1 MKLTQ
6 LIEQK
11 ERPYVVFHA
20 KKGKYET
27 HAVSSYDAAKNAAKH
42 WGLKSTAGITPKL
55 ADVEHVAESYD
66 DYHGDMSKKE
76 YDKTVKGSEM
86 EYSVWV
92 GGTEANDNYL
102 SYDEAVR
109 LYDKYKAQGYDDVQL
124 DARIKESVNEDDS
137 FRDRDNFVTAYI
149 AAAEE
154 LAGEEFE
161 DGDVDWSPEA
171 MEQMEQDAEDFFA
184 KAEDLLAQ
192 TGVEDPRQHGY
203 DFWLTRNGHGVGFW
217 DRGYGEVGDK
227 LTALADKYGSS
238 DMYKGDDGKAYV
250 ESINEAEKRW
260 KQTSMSPQEAIAK
273 YGKENVKV
281 KKGALR
287 NGDDMVEVF
296 VESYSPG
303 DEYADSEGM
312 VSNCCGAPMMD
323 YNDGHGRCSDCKDMA
338 AGETEEEYY
347 ESWDGIKS
355 AVKKGANA
363 LRHGGVK
370 FGKKGVKFSSDLRK
384 PQAVTTKPQMENTY
398 DTKDFE
404 VNPRAGHRDQMA
416 HPENQ
421 MGLPGIKTKPKLRPK
436 NLKMKYDINQAVN
449 KAVNEEDEEAI
460 AARDEF
466 LKVMDMKPKSGNK
479 AIDTIKKIVADKQNM
494 QVKFDDGKMKV
505 DLYTASAV
513 SQVYDAVSD
522 ENKEKI
528 DNMIKTKVG
537 MMRLIQFAFTKLS
550 EQVQVM
556 ENAKKEGR
564 LDEVL
569 PVVPLAIGA
578 ARVLGPMAAKALAK
592 KFGKKAVKNAAGKFK
607 PGMNPNSV
615 KTQIKK
621 GAGDGVIKQI
631 IKKSPGL
638 KTSATISGS
647 DILQGGDGTGS
658 TAIDNAYDFV
668 RSGGSSNSSKKTSNS
683 KMSNYARDTVKAWE
697 SKEDGENIS
706 EYAGKDVVYDKN
718 GKPHDPNSSK
728 GKTIVNMKCNNPN
741 VKDKEG
747 CGTGIDKDKKR
758 RNAALLKKGVG
769 MAKTGAK
776 KLGKAAASSVTA
788 TGFANPFESLEAKA
802 TKMIEDAVEKTEK
815 MPKIDPTKI
824 KTPTNMKVTSHGKP
838 STSKDKKMPGD
849 HHPDLKLS
857 AKVLF

>member
-1 MKLTQ
+1 MKFKQ
-6 LIEQK
+6 LIEQREVK
-11 ERPYVVFHA
+11 
-20 KKGKYET
+20 
-27 HAVSSYDAAKNAAKH
+27 
-42 WGLKSTAGITPKL
+42 
-55 ADVEHVAESYD
+55 ESYD
-66 DYHGDMSKKE
+66 DYHGDMSKDD
-76 YDKTVKGSEM
+76 YDKTVKSSEM
-86 EYSVWV
+86 EYTVWV
-92 GGTEANDNYL
+92 GGTEVNDTWL
-102 SYDEAVR
+102 SYDDAVR

-124 DARIKESVNEDDS
+124 DARIKESVNEGTDGCDDCDWIS
-137 FRDRDNFVTAYI
+137 KETDGDIDTCDEC
-149 AAAEE
+149 AAEKRE
-154 LAGEEFE
+154 
-161 DGDVDWSPEA
+161 
-171 MEQMEQDAEDFFA
+171 
-184 KAEDLLAQ
+184 K
-192 TGVEDPRQHGY
+192 T
-203 DFWLTRNGHGVGFW
+203 
-217 DRGYGEVGDK
+217 
-227 LTALADKYGSS
+227 
-238 DMYKGDDGKAYV
+238 
-250 ESINEAEKRW
+250 NEAEKRW

-564 LDEVL
+564 LDEIPVL
-569 PVVPLAIGA
+569 APLLYGA
-578 ARVLGPMAAKALAK
+578 ARTLGPMAAKALAK

-615 KTQIKK
+615 KTQIKP
-621 GAGDGVIKQI
+621 GGGDGVIKQI
-631 IKKSPGL
+631 WKNTPLKKTAGGV
-638 KTSATISGS
+638 SAADYMG
-647 DILQGGDGTGS
+647 GGDGTGRTLGS
-658 TAIDNAYDFV
+658 DTYDRV
-668 RSGGSSNSSKKTSNS
+668 MGGGGSSKKTSNS

>member
-1 MKLTQ
+1 MKFKQ
-6 LIEQK
+6 LIEQREVK
-11 ERPYVVFHA
+11 
-20 KKGKYET
+20 
-27 HAVSSYDAAKNAAKH
+27 
-42 WGLKSTAGITPKL
+42 
-55 ADVEHVAESYD
+55 ESYD
-66 DYHGDMSKKE
+66 DYHGDMSKE
-76 YDKTVKGSEM
+76 DYDKTVKSSEM
-86 EYSVWV
+86 EYTVWV
-92 GGTEANDNYL
+92 GGTEVNDNWL
-102 SYDEAVR
+102 SYDDAVR

-124 DARIKESVNEDDS
+124 DARIKESVNEGTDGCDDCDWIS
-137 FRDRDNFVTAYI
+137 KETDGDIDTCDEC
-149 AAAEE
+149 AAEKRE
-154 LAGEEFE
+154 
-161 DGDVDWSPEA
+161 
-171 MEQMEQDAEDFFA
+171 
-184 KAEDLLAQ
+184 K
-192 TGVEDPRQHGY
+192 T
-203 DFWLTRNGHGVGFW
+203 
-217 DRGYGEVGDK
+217 
-227 LTALADKYGSS
+227 
-238 DMYKGDDGKAYV
+238 
-250 ESINEAEKRW
+250 NEAEKRW
-260 KQTSMSPQEAIAK
+260 KQTSMSPEEAIAK

-323 YNDGHGRCSDCKDMA
+323 YNDGHGRCGDCKEMA
-338 AGETEEEYY
+338 AGETEEDFY
-347 ESWDGIKS
+347 
-355 AVKKGANA
+355 
-363 LRHGGVK
+363 
-370 FGKKGVKFSSDLRK
+370 
-384 PQAVTTKPQMENTY
+384 ENTY

-421 MGLPGIKTKPKLRPK
+421 IGLPGIKTKPKLRPK
-436 NLKMKYDINQAVN
+436 NLQMKYDINKAVN

-466 LKVMDMKPKSGNK
+466 LKVMDMKPKSSNK

-528 DNMIKTKVG
+528 DNMIKTKEG

-556 ENAKKEGR
+556 ENAEKEGR

-569 PVVPLAIGA
+569 PIVPLAIGA
-578 ARVLGPMAAKALAK
+578 ARVLGPMAAKAIAK

-621 GAGDGVIKQI
+621 GAGDSIGKQI

-638 KTSATISGS
+638 KTTATISGS
-647 DILQGGDGTGS
+647 DIMSGGDGTGS
-658 TAIDNAYDFV
+658 TAIGNAVDYV
-668 RSGGSSNSSKKTSNS
+668 TGGSNSSNSSSS
-683 KMSNYARDTVKAWE
+683 SSNY
-697 SKEDGENIS
+697 SKDNKYNKVNNRVNNMWGENIS

-718 GKPHDPNSSK
+718 GKPHDPNSPK

-758 RNAALLKKGVG
+758 RNMALLKKGAG

-776 KLGKAAASSVTA
+776 KLGKTAVSSVTA
-788 TGFANPFESLEAKA
+788 TGFANPFEAIEAKA

-815 MPKIDPTKI
+815 MPKIDPSKI
-824 KTPTNMKVTSHGKP
+824 KTPTNIKVTSIRPDGK
-838 STSKDKKMPGD
+838 SLTSKDKKMPGD

>member
-1 MKLTQ
+1 MKFKQ
-6 LIEQK
+6 LIEQREVK
-11 ERPYVVFHA
+11 
-20 KKGKYET
+20 
-27 HAVSSYDAAKNAAKH
+27 
-42 WGLKSTAGITPKL
+42 
-55 ADVEHVAESYD
+55 ESYD
-66 DYHGDMSKKE
+66 DYHGDMSKDD
-76 YDKTVKGSEM
+76 YDKTVKSSEM
-86 EYSVWV
+86 EYTVWV
-92 GGTEANDNYL
+92 GGTEVNDTWL
-102 SYDEAVR
+102 SYDDAVR

-124 DARIKESVNEDDS
+124 DARIKESVNE
-137 FRDRDNFVTAYI
+137 
-149 AAAEE
+149 
-154 LAGEEFE
+154 
-161 DGDVDWSPEA
+161 
-171 MEQMEQDAEDFFA
+171 
-184 KAEDLLAQ
+184 
-192 TGVEDPRQHGY
+192 
-203 DFWLTRNGHGVGFW
+203 
-217 DRGYGEVGDK
+217 
-227 LTALADKYGSS
+227 
-238 DMYKGDDGKAYV
+238 
-250 ESINEAEKRW
+250 AEKRW
-260 KQTSMSPQEAIAK
+260 KQTSMSPEEAIAK

-323 YNDGHGRCSDCKDMA
+323 YNDGHGRCGDCKEMA
-338 AGETEEEYY
+338 AGETEEDFY
-347 ESWDGIKS
+347 
-355 AVKKGANA
+355 
-363 LRHGGVK
+363 
-370 FGKKGVKFSSDLRK
+370 
-384 PQAVTTKPQMENTY
+384 ENTY

-436 NLKMKYDINQAVN
+436 NLQMKYDINKAVN
-449 KAVNEEDEEAI
+449 KAVKEDDDDGMLRRQDGEYDKDEIRQMQYQQNVADPLNREIDASQKAHTIEVDYDLELDKPKSKNPLLKKHYKEMRKFNVFISMPEWQEGPKDSGFGAWTAKVRGSKKNLLGWLKAWEFDYDKEELADMGLGESMNEDEEAI

-466 LKVMDMKPKSGNK
+466 MKVMDMKPKSSNK

-513 SQVYDAVSD
+513 SQVYDAVND
-522 ENKEKI
+522 ANKEKL
-528 DNMIKTKVG
+528 DNMLRTKEG
-537 MMRLIQFAFTKLS
+537 MLRLSNFAFSKLS

-556 ENAKKEGR
+556 ENAEKEGR

-569 PVVPLAIGA
+569 PIVPLAIGA
-578 ARVLGPMAAKALAK
+578 ARVLGPMAAKAIAK

-615 KTQIKK
+615 KTQIKP
-621 GAGDGVIKQI
+621 GAGDSVTKQI
-631 IKKSPGL
+631 LKKSPGL
-638 KTSATISGS
+638 KTTATISGS
-647 DILQGGDGTGS
+647 DIMSGGDGSGS
-658 TAIDNAYDFV
+658 TAIGNAVDYV
-668 RSGGSSNSSKKTSNS
+668 TGGSNSSNSSSS
-683 KMSNYARDTVKAWE
+683 SSNY
-697 SKEDGENIS
+697 SKDNKYNKVNNRVNNMWGENIS

-718 GKPHDPNSSK
+718 GKPHDPNSPK

-758 RNAALLKKGVG
+758 RNMALLKKGAG

-776 KLGKAAASSVTA
+776 KLGKAAVSSVTA
-788 TGFANPFESLEAKA
+788 TGFANPFEAIEAKA

-815 MPKIDPTKI
+815 MPKIDPSKI
-824 KTPTNMKVTSHGKP
+824 KTPTNIKVTSIRPDGK
-838 STSKDKKMPGD
+838 SLTSKDKKMPGD

>member
-1 MKLTQ
+1 MKFKQ
-6 LIEQK
+6 LIEQREVK
-11 ERPYVVFHA
+11 
-20 KKGKYET
+20 
-27 HAVSSYDAAKNAAKH
+27 
-42 WGLKSTAGITPKL
+42 
-55 ADVEHVAESYD
+55 ESYD
-66 DYHGDMSKKE
+66 DYHGDMSKDD
-76 YDKTVKGSEM
+76 YDKTVKSSEM
-86 EYSVWV
+86 EYTVWV
-92 GGTEANDNYL
+92 GGTEVNDTWL
-102 SYDEAVR
+102 SYDDAVR

-124 DARIKESVNEDDS
+124 DARIKESVNE
-137 FRDRDNFVTAYI
+137 
-149 AAAEE
+149 
-154 LAGEEFE
+154 
-161 DGDVDWSPEA
+161 
-171 MEQMEQDAEDFFA
+171 
-184 KAEDLLAQ
+184 
-192 TGVEDPRQHGY
+192 
-203 DFWLTRNGHGVGFW
+203 
-217 DRGYGEVGDK
+217 
-227 LTALADKYGSS
+227 
-238 DMYKGDDGKAYV
+238 
-250 ESINEAEKRW
+250 AEKRW
-260 KQTSMSPQEAIAK
+260 KQTSMSPEEAIAK

-323 YNDGHGRCSDCKDMA
+323 YNDGHGRCGDCKEMA
-338 AGETEEEYY
+338 AGETEEDFY
-347 ESWDGIKS
+347 
-355 AVKKGANA
+355 
-363 LRHGGVK
+363 
-370 FGKKGVKFSSDLRK
+370 
-384 PQAVTTKPQMENTY
+384 ENTY

-421 MGLPGIKTKPKLRPK
+421 IGLPGIKTKPKLRPK
-436 NLKMKYDINQAVN
+436 NLQMKYDINKAVN
-449 KAVNEEDEEAI
+449 KAVKEDDDDGMLRRQDGEYDKDEIRQMQYQQNVADPLNREIDASQKAHTIEVDYDLELDKPKSKNPLLKKHYKEMRKFNVFISMPEWQEGPKDSGFGAWTAKVRGSKKNLLGWLKAWEFDYDKEELADMGLGESMNEDEEAI

-466 LKVMDMKPKSGNK
+466 MKVMDMKPKSSNK

-513 SQVYDAVSD
+513 SQVYDAVND
-522 ENKEKI
+522 ANKEKL
-528 DNMIKTKVG
+528 DNMLRTKEG
-537 MMRLIQFAFTKLS
+537 MLRLSNFAFSKLS

-556 ENAKKEGR
+556 ENAEKEGR

-569 PVVPLAIGA
+569 PIVPLAIGA
-578 ARVLGPMAAKALAK
+578 ARVLGPMAAKAIAK

-615 KTQIKK
+615 KTQIKP
-621 GAGDGVIKQI
+621 GAGDSVTKQI
-631 IKKSPGL
+631 LKKSPGL
-638 KTSATISGS
+638 KTTATISGS
-647 DILQGGDGTGS
+647 DIMSGGDGTGS
-658 TAIDNAYDFV
+658 TAIGNAVDYV
-668 RSGGSSNSSKKTSNS
+668 TGGSNSSNSSSS
-683 KMSNYARDTVKAWE
+683 SSNY
-697 SKEDGENIS
+697 SKDNKYNKVNNRVNNMWGENIS

-718 GKPHDPNSSK
+718 GKPHDPNSPK

-758 RNAALLKKGVG
+758 RNMALLKKGAG

-776 KLGKAAASSVTA
+776 KLGKAAVSSVTA
-788 TGFANPFESLEAKA
+788 TGFANPFEAIEAKA

-815 MPKIDPTKI
+815 MPKIDPSKI
-824 KTPTNMKVTSHGKP
+824 KTPTNIKVTSIRPDGK
-838 STSKDKKMPGD
+838 SLTSKDKKMPGD

>member
-1 MKLTQ
+1 
-6 LIEQK
+6 
-11 ERPYVVFHA
+11 
-20 KKGKYET
+20 
-27 HAVSSYDAAKNAAKH
+27 
-42 WGLKSTAGITPKL
+42 
-55 ADVEHVAESYD
+55 
-66 DYHGDMSKKE
+66 
-76 YDKTVKGSEM
+76 
-86 EYSVWV
+86 
-92 GGTEANDNYL
+92 
-102 SYDEAVR
+102 
-109 LYDKYKAQGYDDVQL
+109 
-124 DARIKESVNEDDS
+124 
-137 FRDRDNFVTAYI
+137 
-149 AAAEE
+149 
-154 LAGEEFE
+154 
-161 DGDVDWSPEA
+161 
-171 MEQMEQDAEDFFA
+171 
-184 KAEDLLAQ
+184 
-192 TGVEDPRQHGY
+192 
-203 DFWLTRNGHGVGFW
+203 
-217 DRGYGEVGDK
+217 
-227 LTALADKYGSS
+227 
-238 DMYKGDDGKAYV
+238 
-250 ESINEAEKRW
+250 
-260 KQTSMSPQEAIAK
+260 MSPQEAIAK

-323 YNDGHGRCSDCKDMA
+323 YNDGHGRCGDCKEMA
-338 AGETEEEYY
+338 AGETEEDFY
-347 ESWDGIKS
+347 
-355 AVKKGANA
+355 
-363 LRHGGVK
+363 
-370 FGKKGVKFSSDLRK
+370 
-384 PQAVTTKPQMENTY
+384 ENTY

-421 MGLPGIKTKPKLRPK
+421 IGLPGIKTKPKLRPK
-436 NLKMKYDINQAVN
+436 NLQMKYDINKAVN

-466 LKVMDMKPKSGNK
+466 LKVMDMKPKSSNK

-528 DNMIKTKVG
+528 DNMIKTKEG

-556 ENAKKEGR
+556 ENAEKEGR

-569 PVVPLAIGA
+569 PIVPLAIGA
-578 ARVLGPMAAKALAK
+578 ARVLGPMAAKAIAK

-621 GAGDGVIKQI
+621 GAGDSIGKQI

-638 KTSATISGS
+638 KTTATISGS
-647 DILQGGDGTGS
+647 DIMSGGDGTGS
-658 TAIDNAYDFV
+658 TAIGNAVDYV
-668 RSGGSSNSSKKTSNS
+668 TGGSNSSNSSSS
-683 KMSNYARDTVKAWE
+683 SSNY
-697 SKEDGENIS
+697 SKDNKYNKVNNRVNNMWGENIS

-718 GKPHDPNSSK
+718 GKPHDPNSPK

-758 RNAALLKKGVG
+758 RNMALLKKGAG

-776 KLGKAAASSVTA
+776 KLGKAAVSSVTA
-788 TGFANPFESLEAKA
+788 TGFANPFEAIEAKA

-815 MPKIDPTKI
+815 MPKIDPSKI
-824 KTPTNMKVTSHGKP
+824 KTPTNIKVTSIRPDGK
-838 STSKDKKMPGD
+838 SLTSKDKKMPGD

>member
-323 YNDGHGRCSDCKDMA
+323 YNDGHGRCSDCKEMA
-338 AGETEEEYY
+338 AGETDEEFY
-347 ESWDGIKS
+347 ESYSNDGKTVTISDYQPEGEANAHKKFNLRKQIHRGEDGKLIKS
-355 AVKKGANA
+355 PYGGYKVSFHGSAEDVKAYANNH
-363 LRHGGVK
+363 LGE
-370 FGKKGVKFSSDLRK
+370 S
-384 PQAVTTKPQMENTY
+384 MN
-398 DTKDFE
+398 
-404 VNPRAGHRDQMA
+404 
-416 HPENQ
+416 
-421 MGLPGIKTKPKLRPK
+421 
-436 NLKMKYDINQAVN
+436 
-449 KAVNEEDEEAI
+449 EDEEAI

-466 LKVMDMKPKSGNK
+466 LKVMDMKPKSSNK

-513 SQVYDAVSD
+513 VAVYNAVND
-522 ENKEKI
+522 TNKEKI
-528 DNMIKTKVG
+528 DNMLRTKEG
-537 MMRLIQFAFTKLS
+537 MLRMSNFAFSKL
-550 EQVQVM
+550 
-556 ENAKKEGR
+556 KEGIAEGKR
-564 LDEVL
+564 IDEILPLPVIGAVAGTVARAVL
-569 PVVPLAIGA
+569 PKLIKGGIKSVAKTVAGQA
-578 ARVLGPMAAKALAK
+578 GVGAAKAAGGSIQKGADAMGVTASAK
-592 KFGKKAVKNAAGKFK
+592 VKGKKLNAVKNDESIAPVVARVGSAVKNAVGGTTK
-607 PGMNPNSV
+607 GMI
-615 KTQIKK
+615 KDKK
-621 GAGDGVIKQI
+621 GKEWAVN
-631 IKKSPGL
+631 SP
-638 KTSATISGS
+638 
-647 DILQGGDGTGS
+647 Q
-658 TAIDNAYDFV
+658 
-668 RSGGSSNSSKKTSNS
+668 
-683 KMSNYARDTVKAWE
+683 
-697 SKEDGENIS
+697 
-706 EYAGKDVVYDKN
+706 
-718 GKPHDPNSSK
+718 
-728 GKTIVNMKCNNPN
+728 GKTIATAQAARDAKAGNSSTMNKAGQAVIGKKVAGG
-741 VKDKEG
+741 VKK
-747 CGTGIDKDKKR
+747 
-758 RNAALLKKGVG
+758 AW
-769 MAKTGAK
+769 
-776 KLGKAAASSVTA
+776 GKAASGLAGVAQKSGFGNPLTASKQYA
-788 TGFANPFESLEAKA
+788 DD
-802 TKMIEDAVEKTEK
+802 MVEKA
-815 MPKIDPTKI
+815 
-824 KTPTNMKVTSHGKP
+824 MKDA
-838 STSKDKKMPGD
+838 DK
-849 HHPDLKLS
+849 
-857 AKVLF
+857 

>member
-1 MKLTQ
+1 MKFKQ
-6 LIEQK
+6 LIEQREVK
-11 ERPYVVFHA
+11 
-20 KKGKYET
+20 
-27 HAVSSYDAAKNAAKH
+27 
-42 WGLKSTAGITPKL
+42 
-55 ADVEHVAESYD
+55 ESYD
-66 DYHGDMSKKE
+66 DYHGDMSKDD
-76 YDKTVKGSEM
+76 YDKTVKSSEM
-86 EYSVWV
+86 EYTVWV
-92 GGTEANDNYL
+92 GGTEVNDTWL
-102 SYDEAVR
+102 SYDDAVR

-124 DARIKESVNEDDS
+124 DARIKESVNEGTDGCDDCDWISKETDGDIDTCDECAAEKREKTNEDDS

-154 LAGEEFE
+154 LADDEFE
-161 DGDVDWSPEA
+161 DGYVDWSPEA
-171 MEQMEQDAEDFFA
+171 IEQMEQDAEDFFA

-323 YNDGHGRCSDCKDMA
+323 YNDGHGRCSDCKEMA
-338 AGETEEEYY
+338 AGETDEEFY
-347 ESWDGIKS
+347 ESYSNDGKTVTISDYQPEGEANAHKKFNLRKQIHRGEDGKLIKS
-355 AVKKGANA
+355 PYGGYKVSFHGSAEDVKAYANNH
-363 LRHGGVK
+363 LGE
-370 FGKKGVKFSSDLRK
+370 S
-384 PQAVTTKPQMENTY
+384 MN
-398 DTKDFE
+398 
-404 VNPRAGHRDQMA
+404 
-416 HPENQ
+416 
-421 MGLPGIKTKPKLRPK
+421 
-436 NLKMKYDINQAVN
+436 
-449 KAVNEEDEEAI
+449 EDEEAI

-466 LKVMDMKPKSGNK
+466 LKVMDMKPKSSNK

-728 GKTIVNMKCNNPN
+728 GKTKC
-741 VKDKEG
+741 
-747 CGTGIDKDKKR
+747 C
-758 RNAALLKKGVG
+758 
-769 MAKTGAK
+769 
-776 KLGKAAASSVTA
+776 
-788 TGFANPFESLEAKA
+788 
-802 TKMIEDAVEKTEK
+802 
-815 MPKIDPTKI
+815 
-824 KTPTNMKVTSHGKP
+824 
-838 STSKDKKMPGD
+838 
-849 HHPDLKLS
+849 
-857 AKVLF
+857 

>member
-1 MKLTQ
+1 MKFKQ
-6 LIEQK
+6 LIEQREVK
-11 ERPYVVFHA
+11 
-20 KKGKYET
+20 
-27 HAVSSYDAAKNAAKH
+27 
-42 WGLKSTAGITPKL
+42 
-55 ADVEHVAESYD
+55 ESYD
-66 DYHGDMSKKE
+66 DYHGDMSKDD
-76 YDKTVKGSEM
+76 YDKTVKSSEM
-86 EYSVWV
+86 EYTVWV
-92 GGTEANDNYL
+92 GGTEVNDTWL
-102 SYDEAVR
+102 SYDDAVR

-124 DARIKESVNEDDS
+124 DARIKESVNEGTDGCDDCDWIS
-137 FRDRDNFVTAYI
+137 KETDGDIDTCDEC
-149 AAAEE
+149 AAEKRE
-154 LAGEEFE
+154 
-161 DGDVDWSPEA
+161 
-171 MEQMEQDAEDFFA
+171 
-184 KAEDLLAQ
+184 K
-192 TGVEDPRQHGY
+192 T
-203 DFWLTRNGHGVGFW
+203 
-217 DRGYGEVGDK
+217 
-227 LTALADKYGSS
+227 
-238 DMYKGDDGKAYV
+238 
-250 ESINEAEKRW
+250 NEAEKRW
-260 KQTSMSPQEAIAK
+260 KQTSMSPEEAIAK

-615 KTQIKK
+615 KTQIKP
-621 GAGDGVIKQI
+621 GGGDGVIKQI
-631 IKKSPGL
+631 WKNTPFKKTAGGV
-638 KTSATISGS
+638 SAADYMG
-647 DILQGGDGTGS
+647 GGDGSGRTLGS
-658 TAIDNAYDFV
+658 DTYDRV
-668 RSGGSSNSSKKTSNS
+668 MGGGSSKKTSNS

-838 STSKDKKMPGD
+838 SKSKDKKMPGD

>member
-1 MKLTQ
+1 MKFKQ
-6 LIEQK
+6 LIEQREVK
-11 ERPYVVFHA
+11 
-20 KKGKYET
+20 
-27 HAVSSYDAAKNAAKH
+27 
-42 WGLKSTAGITPKL
+42 
-55 ADVEHVAESYD
+55 ESYD
-66 DYHGDMSKKE
+66 DYHGDMSKE
-76 YDKTVKGSEM
+76 DYDKTVKSSEM
-86 EYSVWV
+86 EYTVWV
-92 GGTEANDNYL
+92 GGTEVNDNWL
-102 SYDEAVR
+102 SYDDAVR

-124 DARIKESVNEDDS
+124 DARIKESVNEGTDGCDDCDWIS
-137 FRDRDNFVTAYI
+137 KETDGDIDTCDEC
-149 AAAEE
+149 AAEKRE
-154 LAGEEFE
+154 
-161 DGDVDWSPEA
+161 
-171 MEQMEQDAEDFFA
+171 
-184 KAEDLLAQ
+184 K
-192 TGVEDPRQHGY
+192 T
-203 DFWLTRNGHGVGFW
+203 
-217 DRGYGEVGDK
+217 
-227 LTALADKYGSS
+227 
-238 DMYKGDDGKAYV
+238 
-250 ESINEAEKRW
+250 NEAEKRW
-260 KQTSMSPQEAIAK
+260 KQTSMSPEEAIAK

-323 YNDGHGRCSDCKDMA
+323 YNDGHGRCGDCKEMA
-338 AGETEEEYY
+338 AGETEEDFY
-347 ESWDGIKS
+347 
-355 AVKKGANA
+355 
-363 LRHGGVK
+363 
-370 FGKKGVKFSSDLRK
+370 
-384 PQAVTTKPQMENTY
+384 ENTY

-421 MGLPGIKTKPKLRPK
+421 IGLPGIKTKPKLRPK
-436 NLKMKYDINQAVN
+436 NLQMKYDINKAVN

-466 LKVMDMKPKSGNK
+466 LKVMDMKPKSSNK

-528 DNMIKTKVG
+528 DNMIKTKEG

-556 ENAKKEGR
+556 ENAEKEGR

-569 PVVPLAIGA
+569 PIVPLAIGA
-578 ARVLGPMAAKALAK
+578 ARVLGPMAAKAIAK

-621 GAGDGVIKQI
+621 GAGDSIGKQI

-638 KTSATISGS
+638 KTTATISGS
-647 DILQGGDGTGS
+647 DIMSGGDGTGS
-658 TAIDNAYDFV
+658 TAIGNAVDYV
-668 RSGGSSNSSKKTSNS
+668 TGGSNSSNSSSS
-683 KMSNYARDTVKAWE
+683 SSNY
-697 SKEDGENIS
+697 SKDNKYNKVNNRVNNMWGENIS

-718 GKPHDPNSSK
+718 GKPHDPNSPK

-758 RNAALLKKGVG
+758 RNMALLKKGAG

-776 KLGKAAASSVTA
+776 KLGKAAVSSVTA
-788 TGFANPFESLEAKA
+788 TGFANPFEAIEAKA

-815 MPKIDPTKI
+815 MPKIDPSKI
-824 KTPTNMKVTSHGKP
+824 KTPTNIKVTSIRPDGK
-838 STSKDKKMPGD
+838 SLTSKDKKMPGD

>member
-1 MKLTQ
+1 MKFKQ
-6 LIEQK
+6 LIEQREVK
-11 ERPYVVFHA
+11 
-20 KKGKYET
+20 
-27 HAVSSYDAAKNAAKH
+27 
-42 WGLKSTAGITPKL
+42 
-55 ADVEHVAESYD
+55 ESYD
-66 DYHGDMSKKE
+66 DYHGDMSKEE

-92 GGTEANDNYL
+92 GGTEVNDNYL

-124 DARIKESVNEDDS
+124 DARIKESVNE
-137 FRDRDNFVTAYI
+137 
-149 AAAEE
+149 
-154 LAGEEFE
+154 
-161 DGDVDWSPEA
+161 
-171 MEQMEQDAEDFFA
+171 
-184 KAEDLLAQ
+184 
-192 TGVEDPRQHGY
+192 
-203 DFWLTRNGHGVGFW
+203 
-217 DRGYGEVGDK
+217 
-227 LTALADKYGSS
+227 
-238 DMYKGDDGKAYV
+238 
-250 ESINEAEKRW
+250 AEKRW
-260 KQTSMSPQEAIAK
+260 KQTSMSPEEAIEK

-323 YNDGHGRCSDCKDMA
+323 YNDGHGRCSDCKEMA
-338 AGETEEEYY
+338 AGETEEDFY
-347 ESWDGIKS
+347 
-355 AVKKGANA
+355 
-363 LRHGGVK
+363 
-370 FGKKGVKFSSDLRK
+370 
-384 PQAVTTKPQMENTY
+384 ENTY

-466 LKVMDMKPKSGNK
+466 LKVMDMKPKSSNK

-528 DNMIKTKVG
+528 DNMIKTKEG

-550 EQVQVM
+550 EQVEVM
-556 ENAKKEGR
+556 ENAEKEGR

-569 PVVPLAIGA
+569 PIVPLAIGA
-578 ARVLGPMAAKALAK
+578 ARVLGPMAAKAIAK

-621 GAGDGVIKQI
+621 GAGDSIGKQI
-631 IKKSPGL
+631 WKKSPGL
-638 KTSATISGS
+638 KTTATISGS
-647 DILQGGDGTGS
+647 DIMSGGDGTGA
-658 TAIDNAYDFV
+658 TAIGNAVDYV
-668 RSGGSSNSSKKTSNS
+668 TGGSNSSNSSSS
-683 KMSNYARDTVKAWE
+683 SSNY
-697 SKEDGENIS
+697 SKDNKYNKVNNRVNNMWGENIS

-718 GKPHDPNSSK
+718 GKPHDPNSPK

-758 RNAALLKKGVG
+758 RNMALLKKGAG

-776 KLGKAAASSVTA
+776 MLGKTALSSVTA
-788 TGFANPFESLEAKA
+788 TGFANPFEG
-802 TKMIEDAVEKTEK
+802 IEDKASKMVEDAIEKTAK
-815 MPKIDPTKI
+815 MPKFKKDI
-824 KTPTNMKVTSHGKP
+824 KTPTDVKVAKAPKDAEQVISNKMDKDNDI
-838 STSKDKKMPGD
+838 SKKDE
-849 HHPDLKLS
+849 LKLR
-857 AKVLF
+857 ATVAF